1 MSSTFSK
8 PVVSVRS
15 HHKHS
20 SSSSDSSSSSSSSK
34 DKSGKCCKALS
45 DESSS
50 DSSRSMIEPR
60 CDKKI
65 CDEES
70 NPGLSAVEIVCRHS
84 PAVVAVTGE
93 LTITNLQKTAAQG
106 WTNLDYAGSS
116 TVPADANLSTRHLQG
131 TGFRIKGGY
140 IVCPAALV
148 LAPATLVGGTGSAT
162 AGVFRYPLVSG
173 TTASFTSA
181 ALPNVMTQVSR
192 IFVTVNNV
200 NGGKKSF
207 TYQATLRG
215 VDAAGNLALLCVDH
229 KLPFNLESPKLTHH
243 PYLKF
248 GKSRECAPGQ
258 KVYLLGDYT
267 AGNGTLYNNEGDFGA
282 VCGTI
287 ADNRAVDNSG
297 GVPLEL
303 VAVNIPVAS
312 PKIGSPILNKHGR
325 VIGIQTCPSAAF
337 VSAGTP
343 QEVGF
348 GSVAGVSE
356 FAMRKPLQCL
366 MEAHKKRKAVK
377 HTEAIVDAIGGYY
390 RYIRGYLGIAWKV
403 AGAQAFASTTDASTG
418 FPVPRR
424 STTDG
429 SYLAGPRCKQ
439 VVGIQVV
446 AVAGDSSTT
455 YAHVPGMSGATMPG
469 VPANSPLLNIVAP
482 GDIIT
487 HINNTP
493 LGDSDRQVSPGLV
506 MWQTR
511 PLDNVKIT
519 YRKSSDNYAT
529 VFTQTVSVGSCPQGL
544 DYPWSNINIVPPFGL
559 WGAGNRFPYNFSLA
573 AGSFRNSI

>member
-15 HHKHS
+15 HHKHRD

-65 CDEES
+65 CAEEA

-84 PAVVAVTGE
+84 PAVVAITGE
-93 LTITNLQKTAAQG
+93 ITITNLQKTTTQG

-116 TVPADANLSTRHLQG
+116 TVSEDANLSTRHLQG

-148 LAPATLVGGTGSAT
+148 LCPSTLVGGTGSAT
-162 AGVFRYPLVSG
+162 SGVFRYPLVSG
-173 TTASFTSA
+173 TTASFADATV
-181 ALPNVMTQVSR
+181 PNVMTQVSR
-192 IFVTVNNV
+192 IFVTVNSV
-200 NGGKKSF
+200 NGGRKSF

-215 VDAAGNLALLCVDH
+215 VDAAGNLALLCIDH
-229 KLPFNLESPKLTHH
+229 KHPYNIDSPRLEHH

-258 KVYLLGDYT
+258 KAYLIGDYT
-267 AGNGTLYNNEGDFGA
+267 AGNGTLYNNEGDFG
-282 VCGTI
+282 VVSGTI

-303 VAVNIPVAS
+303 VSVNVPVAS
-312 PKIGSPILNKHGR
+312 PKVGSPILDKNGR
-325 VIGIQTCPSAAF
+325 VIGIQTCPSAAY

-377 HTEAIVDAIGGYY
+377 HTETVADSIGNFY
-390 RYIRGYLGIAWKV
+390 RYVRGYLGIAWKV
-403 AGAQAFASTTDASTG
+403 ANAQTFATTVNATTG

-424 STTDG
+424 SATDG
-429 SYLAGPRCKQ
+429 SYLNGPRCKQ
-439 VVGIQVV
+439 LVGIQVV
-446 AVAGDSSTT
+446 AVAGGPTNV
-455 YAHVPGMSGATMPG
+455 YAVVPGMSGATMPG
-469 VPANSPLLNIVAP
+469 VPSNSPLLNIVSP

-487 HINNTP
+487 HINGTP
-493 LGDSDRQVSPGLV
+493 LGDNDHQVSPGLV
-506 MWQTR
+506 MWQTK

-529 VFTQTVSVGSCPQGL
+529 VFTQTVPAGSCPPGL
-544 DYPWSNINIVPPFGL
+544 DYPWSNVNIVPTFSL
-559 WGAGNRFPYNFSLA
+559 WGNGTKHPFIF
-573 AGSFRNSI
+573 GSGTFRNSI